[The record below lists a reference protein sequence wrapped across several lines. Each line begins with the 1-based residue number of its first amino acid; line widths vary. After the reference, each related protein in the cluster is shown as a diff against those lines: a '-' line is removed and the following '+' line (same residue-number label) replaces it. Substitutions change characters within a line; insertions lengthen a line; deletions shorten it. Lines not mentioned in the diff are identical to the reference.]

1 MVKLPDE
8 LAQRAKS
15 AGLLTDSGIQ
25 RLLEEA
31 MRREAGQRLLQ
42 VAQRLQAA
50 GVEPM
55 SEDEIVA
62 EVKAARAER
71 RAHEAQGINPQQPKQ
86 SRSHSHRL
94 WRASRLT
101 LCTRH
106 VTMLPWQSRASSA
119 KTPKPS
125 LKAGGCAAG

>member
-1 MVKLPDE
+1 MTELVVKLPDE

-15 AGLLTDSGIQ
+15 AGLLTDSAIQ

-71 RAHEAQGINPQQPKQ
+71 RALEAQGINPQQPKQ
-86 SRSHSHRL
+86 S
-94 WRASRLT
+94 
-101 LCTRH
+101 
-106 VTMLPWQSRASSA
+106 
-119 KTPKPS
+119 
-125 LKAGGCAAG
+125 